1 MWIPVDTPEKYIL
14 IIAYRSDEDAAE
26 ASLEELGRL
35 IETAGGEPV
44 GMFSQKLDHP
54 DPATYIGSGKALEL
68 KEMMEILEADAV
80 VCDDELTPAQHRNLS
95 DILDAKVIDRTMLI
109 LDIFASHA
117 HTREGKLQVEM
128 AQLRYRSSHLKGAGI
143 AMSRLGGGI
152 GTRGPGETK
161 LETDRRLIGRKIARL
176 SSDLKELQSN
186 RMTMRKRRMS
196 SPLPT
201 IAVVGY
207 TNAGKSTLLNL
218 LTSSDVLSE
227 DKLFATLDP
236 TTRKCILPSGLEIL
250 FTDTVGFI
258 NKLPHQLIDAFKST
272 LEEAKYADIIL
283 HVVDR
288 ADPEM
293 DMHMRV
299 VYETLAELE
308 ITGKPV
314 ITAFNKCDMADVDT
328 DSRDIRAD
336 RTVVIS
342 AKTRENI
349 DELYDAVEAVLAQ
362 EREEIDEVI
371 PYTSGSRLAY
381 IRKYGQLTEE
391 EYTEEGIRVKGYI
404 FLRGGN

>member
-1 MWIPVDTPEKYIL
+1 
-14 IIAYRSDEDAAE
+14 
-26 ASLEELGRL
+26 
-35 IETAGGEPV
+35 
-44 GMFSQKLDHP
+44 
-54 DPATYIGSGKALEL
+54 
-68 KEMMEILEADAV
+68 
-80 VCDDELTPAQHRNLS
+80 
-95 DILDAKVIDRTMLI
+95 
-109 LDIFASHA
+109 
-117 HTREGKLQVEM
+117 M
-128 AQLRYRSSHLKGAGI
+128 AQLKYRSSHLKGAGI

-218 LTSSDVLSE
+218 LTASDVLSE

-236 TTRKCILPSGLEIL
+236 TTRKCVLPSGLEIL

-293 DMHMRV
+293 DMHMQV

-314 ITAFNKCDMADVDT
+314 ITAFNKCDLADADADARDT
-328 DSRDIRAD
+328 HAD
-336 RTVVIS
+336 RIVVLS
-342 AKTRENI
+342 AGTGEHI
-349 DELYDAVEAVLAQ
+349 DELYDAVEAVLSE
-362 EREEIDEVI
+362 EREEIDELI
-371 PYTSGSRLAY
+371 PYTAGSRLAY
-381 IRKYGQLTEE
+381 IRKYGHLTEE
-391 EYTEEGIRVKGYI
+391 EYTEDGIRIKGYI
-404 FLRGGN
+404 FSRDRKLEMSK

>member
-1 MWIPVDTPEKYIL
+1 MENIEKYIL
-14 IIAYRSDEDAAE
+14 IIAYRANEDVAE

-35 IETAGGEPV
+35 IETAGGEPA

-54 DPATYIGSGKALEL
+54 DPATYIGSGKAMEL

-80 VCDDELTPAQHRNLS
+80 VCDDELTPAQLRNLS

-128 AQLRYRSSHLKGAGI
+128 AQLKYRSSHLKGAGI

-176 SSDLKELQSN
+176 SSDLKELRSN

-196 SPLPT
+196 SQLLS
-201 IAVVGY
+201 IAIVGY
-207 TNAGKSTLLNL
+207 TNAGKSTLLNY
-218 LTSSDVLSE
+218 LTSSEVLSE

-236 TTRKCILPSGLEIL
+236 TTRKCILPNGSEIL
-250 FTDTVGFI
+250 LTDTVGFI

-283 HVVDR
+283 HVVDG
-288 ADPEM
+288 ADPEK
-293 DMHMRV
+293 DMHMQV
-299 VYETLAELE
+299 VYETLSELE

-314 ITAFNKCDMADVDT
+314 ITAFNKCDVTEPDAESHDPL
-328 DSRDIRAD
+328 AD
-336 RTVVIS
+336 RVVSIS
-342 AKTRENI
+342 AGTGEHM
-349 DELYDAVEAVLAQ
+349 DDLYEAIEAVLTAG
-362 EREEIDEVI
+362 REPVDEVI
-371 PYTSGSRLAY
+371 PYTEGSRLAY

-391 EYTEEGIRVKGYI
+391 EYTADGIRVKGYI
-404 FLRGGN
+404 RSGGRN